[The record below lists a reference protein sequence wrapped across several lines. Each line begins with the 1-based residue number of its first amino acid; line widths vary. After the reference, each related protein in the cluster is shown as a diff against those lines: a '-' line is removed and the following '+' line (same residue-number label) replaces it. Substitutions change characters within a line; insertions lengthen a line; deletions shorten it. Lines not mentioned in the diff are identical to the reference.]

1 MEEQTIRQIQREGAE
16 ALLNTGVSVP
26 LVAVRIPFR
35 REPLRLR
42 VTMKRPTLAGQL
54 EIARTYL
61 AMNTTS
67 EALEGMTTE
76 QQMGFLAEHGKR
88 LSRLIALTICTG
100 CLARKF
106 LTPAMSWIVRN
117 LMSYEYQMTAVT
129 QFVKLMGT
137 DPFLPIIRS
146 AEITNPMKLRLSHKR
161 KGS

>member
-1 MEEQTIRQIQREGAE
+1 MDKQTIRHIQREGAE

-26 LVAVRIPFR
+26 LLAVRIPFR
-35 REPLRLR
+35 SEPLRLR

-67 EALEGMTTE
+67 EAMEAMTTE
-76 QQMGFLAEHGKR
+76 QQMGFLSEHGKR
-88 LSRLIALTICTG
+88 LSRIIALTICTG
-100 CLARKF
+100 CFARLF
-106 LTPAMSWIVRN
+106 LTPVMSWIVRN

-146 AEITNPMKLRLSHKR
+146 AEMTNPMKLRLSHKR